1 VAKKEHKW
9 TFYVDKAGKYRWT
22 RTASNGN
29 VIGASSQ
36 GYVTITDCYNNS
48 VLNGYTGIKPK
59 PLIKKPPKPKLGDDI
74 V

>member
-9 TFYVDKAGKYRWT
+9 EFFLDKAGKNRW
-22 RTASNGN
+22 RRKASNGN

-36 GYVTITDCYNNS
+36 GYVTITDCYNNA
-48 VLNGYTGIKPK
+48 VLNGFTGEKPK
-59 PLIKKPPKPKLGDDI
+59 PLAKPVPKDP

>member
-9 TFYVDKAGKYRWT
+9 VFFLDKAGKNRW
-22 RTASNGN
+22 RRIASNGN

-48 VLNGYTGIKPK
+48 VLNGYTGEKPK
-59 PLIKKPPKPKLGDDI
+59 PLPKPVPKDP
-74 V
+74 VT